1 MSLRKAREYS
11 TVPQGMPK
19 SRDFIIARRHVHTM
33 GSTEQD
39 ADTLAEQLVMR
50 EVPTPEEVS
59 LFLVDH
65 NLEDLLTDVRATG
78 RTCTPRSEHAT
89 QRARARTPR
98 SAHATQRA
106 CLARTAT
113 QLPLPIYASAL
124 FRGLLIACRPC
135 MTRCRTGVRT
145 PSPTWPQSYRG
156 RAKKGSPSRAMDA
169 KCSRPAAAMST

>member
-50 EVPTPEEVS
+50 DVPTPEEVS

-78 RTCTPRSEHAT
+78 RTS
-89 QRARARTPR
+89 TPR

-106 CLARTAT
+106 RLARTAT

-156 RAKKGSPSRAMDA
+156 RAKKGRLSRAMDA